1 MRLIIL
7 DSKGNS
13 SPINIMESENVLQ
26 LKEEIK
32 KKNNITGEIEL
43 LYNGKILED
52 DEYLTDEGIQDNST
66 INYLGIF
73 KAGKSYKNSLFIN

>member
-1 MRLIIL
+1 MKIFIS

-13 SPINIMESENVLQ
+13 RPINIMESDNVQQ

-43 LYNGKILED
+43 IYNGKILD
-52 DEYLTDEGIQDNST
+52 DNDNLDEEGIQDNDT

-73 KAGKSYKNSLFIN
+73 KAGK

>member
-1 MRLIIL
+1 MKIIIL
-7 DSKGNS
+7 DAKGNS
-13 SPINIMESENVLQ
+13 RPINIMESEKVQQ

-43 LYNGKILED
+43 LYNGKILD
-52 DEYLTDEGIQDNST
+52 DDDCLYDEGILDNTT

-73 KAGKSYKNSLFIN
+73 RAGK